1 MTWLLLSWM
10 FLCSQFLCYNQT
22 ILENPIAYK
31 IAIQRK
37 YKLYPPLPPYEEKK
51 PTDVVWLIK
60 YYSKKYEY
68 DADLALKI
76 GWCESWYRPNA
87 KNKSS
92 TASWVF
98 QFLRATWASN
108 SKRYLWRPWDVF
120 NADDNIKVAIQKLK
134 NEWPSAR
141 TASKRCRNK

>member
-1 MTWLLLSWM
+1 MTWLVLSW
-10 FLCSQFLCYNQT
+10 FLLCSQFLCYQPS
-22 ILENPIAYK
+22 ILENPIAYRY
-31 IAIQRK
+31 ALTRR
-37 YKLYPPLPPYEEKK
+37 YKPVPLPPTIEEK

-68 DADLALKI
+68 DVDLALNI
-76 GWCESWYRPNA
+76 AWCESGYRPNA
-87 KNKSS
+87 KNKTS

-98 QFLRATWASN
+98 QFLRSTWASN

-134 NEWPSAR
+134 NEWPAAR
-141 TASKRCRNK
+141 RASIKCRWK